1 MLFITL
7 FVSVSNIMM
16 IFFFRRK
23 DGKVSAVNNQ
33 GKVLYTVN
41 FFTSNYEVLIE
52 IQYTFYNNC
61 NHHNRFRNKTNYFT
75 L

>member
-7 FVSVSNIMM
+7 FVSVSNMI

-41 FFTSNYEVLIE
+41 FSHQIM
-52 IQYTFYNNC
+52 
-61 NHHNRFRNKTNYFT
+61 KS
-75 L
+75 